1 MSPVPKSSA
10 GSCRL
15 TKGST
20 LYMFLKTKQIR
31 KKNKIVTYKILK
43 IFNLKQIKAPGLLQS
58 SWRWERRGGG
68 LCCCWGEGCSYKPCT
83 KIAHSR
89 EICCN
94 KSHAKATAAC
104 LLYLYLS
111 FSFSLLLSSF
121 ISFYHA
127 LLGRRH
133 CLFWLSV

>member
-68 LCCCWGEGCSYKPCT
+68 ASVVVGVRSAVTNHVLKLHTVEKFVAIKVMQRLQLPAYSTSTSHSLSLSYFL
-83 KIAHSR
+83 H
-89 EICCN
+89 
-94 KSHAKATAAC
+94 
-104 LLYLYLS
+104 LS
-111 FSFSLLLSSF
+111 LS
-121 ISFYHA
+121 IMH
-127 LLGRRH
+127 
-133 CLFWLSV
+133 FWAGDIVCFG